1 MNAFEPE
8 WTKSISSN
16 TVCTYFY
23 VLFLIV
29 AVAAGIVVLMDLS
42 VVFSSGGK
50 KGLALLFRS
59 LLMLVLPLL
68 NALFLYILCAR
79 SLLEKK

>member
-1 MNAFEPE
+1 MQAYEPE

-16 TVCTYFY
+16 TVCSFFY
-23 VLFLIV
+23 VLFLLV
-29 AVAAGIVVLMDLS
+29 AVGAGIVVVSDLAFI
-42 VVFSSGGK
+42 FSNGFRRGYM
-50 KGLALLFRS
+50 LLLRS
-59 LLMLVLPLL
+59 LLTLAIPLL